1 MDITRITEN
10 NIEAFEELLPPDLD
24 PGEDLLLFGAVTEEK
39 EAVSCLIFRQSR
51 FPYGF
56 YGHRQHREK

>member
-24 PGEDLLLFGAVTEEK
+24 PGEDLLLFGAG
-39 EAVSCLIFRQSR
+39 AS
-51 FPYGF
+51 
-56 YGHRQHREK
+56 